1 MPKKKSTSKD
11 RQASRKHLP
20 SSPDEAIDWLQHSIR
35 FLCGEQS
42 DKASKN
48 RLRVDLRICRRFIGN
63 VLRAWLKSRHKD
75 NQSLASLIGLTQPVS
90 AKAGRPPISD
100 DTRSQITRMLVNG
113 FPHKEIAKALGVSKR
128 TVDRA
133 SQEWNAITW
142 EGPQTTDLQDLSKI
156 PEGQLSDTRQEMLDE
171 IVQDLDESAAKV
183 PNDRRTAMI
192 KGAADTIPNDTKLF
206 SDSDKRTPEERA
218 WLMAANGHSVEQI
231 AQELNTSPSNAGR
244 LVRKARLAR
253 HRDNHN
259 TKS

>member
-11 RQASRKHLP
+11 RQASCEHLP
-20 SSPDEAIDWLQHSIR
+20 SSSDEAIDWLQDSIG
-35 FLCGEQS
+35 FLCGE
-42 DKASKN
+42 DKKATKN
-48 RLRVDLRICRRFIGN
+48 GLRLDPTICRRFIGN
-63 VLRAWLKSRHKD
+63 ALSAWLKSRPKD
-75 NQSLASLIGLTQPVS
+75 NQSITSLLGLAQPES
-90 AKAGRPPISD
+90 AKAGRPSISD
-100 DTRSQITRMLVNG
+100 DTRREITRMLVDG
-113 FPHKEIAKALGVSKR
+113 FPHKEIAKAVGVSKR

-133 SQEWNAITW
+133 SQELNAITW
-142 EGPQTTDLQDLSKI
+142 EGPQTTDLQDLSQI

-192 KGAADTIPNDTKLF
+192 KGAADTIPNDPKLF

-218 WLMAANGHSVEQI
+218 WLMAANAHSVEQI